1 MAKKLDFKDFLNVD
15 YAPGMDQL
23 IKRNAKK
30 RKSNET
36 ETSGPSE
43 AVVPPGGKAPLPL
56 KPGQVQP
63 YLDAGKHT
71 AKLSGKNQMGWP
83 SKMTKVNLEPDAKGK
98 VKHTHI
104 HAYEDFEQLIDLLLD
119 EATLNPQQRRLK
131 AMQFKRMHAK
141 IELGQRRAENR
152 FADPKR
158 LLNRAKVAARKT
170 IFKKLTK
177 GMSKDE
183 LSYQRR
189 QEIEKRLDTPMMKRK
204 IQLLATKMLPKQRQ
218 AEIQR
223 HQQKA
228 PAEK

>member
-1 MAKKLDFKDFLNVD
+1 MAKKIDFKDFLTVD
-15 YAPGMDQL
+15 YAPGMDPL

-30 RKSNET
+30 RKSDET
-36 ETSGPSE
+36 MTSGPSE
-43 AVVPPGGKAPLPL
+43 AVAPGIKAP
-56 KPGQVQP
+56 KP
-63 YLDAGKHT
+63 
-71 AKLSGKNQMGWP
+71 LSGKAAQAYIDGGKHAADVSMGREGKHAIVKNP
-83 SKMTKVNLEPDAKGK
+83 GSK
-98 VKHTHI
+98 THV
-104 HAYEDFEQLIDLLLD
+104 HVFKYEEFEQLIDLLLD
-119 EATLNPQQRRLK
+119 EATLSPQQRRQR

-141 IELGQRRAENR
+141 IELGQKRAENR

-170 IFKKLTK
+170 LFNKLTK
-177 GMSKDE
+177 GMTKDE

-204 IQLLATKMLPKQRQ
+204 IQLMATKMLPKERQ

-228 PAEK
+228 TSDK

>member
-1 MAKKLDFKDFLNVD
+1 MAKIINFKDLLTVD
-15 YAPGMDQL
+15 YAPGMDPL

-30 RKSNET
+30 RKGNET

-43 AVVPPGGKAPLPL
+43 AVAPGIKAPKPLSGKAAQAYLDGGKHAANITM
-56 KPGQVQP
+56 GRE
-63 YLDAGKHT
+63 GKHT
-71 AKLSGKNQMGWP
+71 IVKNPG
-83 SKMTKVNLEPDAKGK
+83 SKK
-98 VKHTHI
+98 HI
-104 HAYEDFEQLIDLLLD
+104 HVFTYEEYEQLIDQLLD
-119 EATLNPQQRRLK
+119 EAVLNPQQRRLK

-141 IELGQRRAENR
+141 IELGQKRAQNR

-204 IQLLATKMLPKQRQ
+204 IQLLATKMIPKERQ

-228 PAEK
+228 NPDK

>member
-15 YAPGMDQL
+15 YAPGMDPI
-23 IKRNAKK
+23 IKKAAKK

-43 AVVPPGGKAPLPL
+43 AVAPGIKAPKPLSGKAAQAYIDGGKHAADVSM
-56 KPGQVQP
+56 GRE
-63 YLDAGKHT
+63 GKHT
-71 AKLSGKNQMGWP
+71 IVKNPG
-83 SKMTKVNLEPDAKGK
+83 SK
-98 VKHTHI
+98 KHVHVFT
-104 HAYEDFEQLIDLLLD
+104 YEEYEQLIDQLID

-141 IELGQRRAENR
+141 VELGQRRAQNR

-204 IQLLATKMLPKQRQ
+204 IQLLATKMVPKQRQ

-228 PAEK
+228 PTEK

>member
-83 SKMTKVNLEPDAKGK
+83 SKMIKVSLEPDAKGK

-104 HAYEDFEQLIDLLLD
+104 HAYEDFEHLIDLLLD

-204 IQLLATKMLPKQRQ
+204 IQLLATKMLPKKRQ

-228 PAEK
+228 SPDK

>member
-15 YAPGMDQL
+15 YAPGLDQL

-30 RKSNET
+30 RKSDET

-43 AVVPPGGKAPLPL
+43 AVAPGIKAPKPLSGKAAQAYID
-56 KPGQVQP
+56 G
-63 YLDAGKHT
+63 GKHT
-71 AKLSGKNQMGWP
+71 ANITMGR
-83 SKMTKVNLEPDAKGK
+83 EG
-98 VKHTHI
+98 KHTIVKNPGSKKHV
-104 HAYEDFEQLIDLLLD
+104 HVFTYEEYEQLKDQLID

-141 IELGQRRAENR
+141 VELGQRRAENR

-228 PAEK
+228 PTEK

>member
-15 YAPGMDQL
+15 YAPGMDPI
-23 IKRNAKK
+23 IKKAAKK
-30 RKSNET
+30 RKSDET

-43 AVVPPGGKAPLPL
+43 AVAPGIKAPKPLSGKAAQAYID
-56 KPGQVQP
+56 G
-63 YLDAGKHT
+63 GKHT
-71 AKLSGKNQMGWP
+71 ANITMGREGKHAIVKNPG
-83 SKMTKVNLEPDAKGK
+83 SK
-98 VKHTHI
+98 KHVHVFT
-104 HAYEDFEQLIDLLLD
+104 YEEYEQLIDQLLD

-141 IELGQRRAENR
+141 IELGQRRAQNR

-170 IFKKLTK
+170 IFKKMTK

-228 PAEK
+228 PTEK

>member
-15 YAPGMDQL
+15 YAPGMDPI
-23 IKRNAKK
+23 IKKAAKK
-30 RKSNET
+30 RKSDET

-43 AVVPPGGKAPLPL
+43 AVAPGIKAPKPLSGKAAQAYIDGGKHAADVSM
-56 KPGQVQP
+56 GRE
-63 YLDAGKHT
+63 GKHT
-71 AKLSGKNQMGWP
+71 IVKNPG
-83 SKMTKVNLEPDAKGK
+83 SK
-98 VKHTHI
+98 KHVHVFT
-104 HAYEDFEQLIDLLLD
+104 YEEYEQLIDQLID

-141 IELGQRRAENR
+141 VELGQRRAQNR

-204 IQLLATKMLPKQRQ
+204 IQLLATKMVPKQRQ

-228 PAEK
+228 PTEK

>member
-30 RKSNET
+30 RKSDET

-43 AVVPPGGKAPLPL
+43 AVAPGIKAPKPLSGKAAQAYIDGGKHAADVSM
-56 KPGQVQP
+56 GRE
-63 YLDAGKHT
+63 GKHT
-71 AKLSGKNQMGWP
+71 IVKNPG
-83 SKMTKVNLEPDAKGK
+83 SK
-98 VKHTHI
+98 KHVHVFT
-104 HAYEDFEQLIDLLLD
+104 YEEYEQLIDQLLD
-119 EATLNPQQRRLK
+119 EATLNPQQRRRK

-141 IELGQRRAENR
+141 VELGQKRAKTR

-158 LLNRAKVAARKT
+158 LLHRAKRAARKAV
-170 IFKKLTK
+170 FVKLTK
-177 GMSKDE
+177 GISKDE
-183 LSYQRR
+183 LTYQRR
-189 QEIEKRLDTPMMKRK
+189 QEIEKRLDTPGMKVK
-204 IQLLATKMLPKQRQ
+204 IERLALKMLPKERQ

-228 PAEK
+228 PTEK

>member
-1 MAKKLDFKDFLNVD
+1 MAKKIDFKDFLTVD
-15 YAPGMDQL
+15 YVPGMDQL

-30 RKSNET
+30 RKSDET
-36 ETSGPSE
+36 MTSGPSE
-43 AVVPPGGKAPLPL
+43 AVAPGIKAPKPLSGKAAQAYID
-56 KPGQVQP
+56 G
-63 YLDAGKHT
+63 GKHT
-71 AKLSGKNQMGWP
+71 ANITMGR
-83 SKMTKVNLEPDAKGK
+83 EG
-98 VKHTHI
+98 KHTIVKNPGSKKHV
-104 HAYEDFEQLIDLLLD
+104 HVFTYEEYEQLIDQLLD

-170 IFKKLTK
+170 IFTKLTK

-228 PAEK
+228 SPDK

>member
-83 SKMTKVNLEPDAKGK
+83 SKMIKVSLEPDAKGK

-104 HAYEDFEQLIDLLLD
+104 HAYEDFEHLIDLLLD

>member
-1 MAKKLDFKDFLNVD
+1 MAKIINFKDLLTVD
-15 YAPGMDQL
+15 YAPGMDPL

-30 RKSNET
+30 RKGNET

-43 AVVPPGGKAPLPL
+43 AVAPGIKAPKPLSGKAAQAYLDGGKHAANITM
-56 KPGQVQP
+56 GRE
-63 YLDAGKHT
+63 GKHT
-71 AKLSGKNQMGWP
+71 IVKNPG
-83 SKMTKVNLEPDAKGK
+83 SKK
-98 VKHTHI
+98 HI
-104 HAYEDFEQLIDLLLD
+104 HVFTYEEYEQLIDQLLD
-119 EATLNPQQRRLK
+119 EAVLNPQQRRLK

-141 IELGQRRAENR
+141 IELGQKRAQNR

-204 IQLLATKMLPKQRQ
+204 IQLLATKMIPKQRQ

-228 PAEK
+228 SPDK

>member
-15 YAPGMDQL
+15 YAPGMDPI
-23 IKRNAKK
+23 IKKAAKK
-30 RKSNET
+30 RKSDET

-43 AVVPPGGKAPLPL
+43 AVAPGIKAP
-56 KPGQVQP
+56 KP
-63 YLDAGKHT
+63 
-71 AKLSGKNQMGWP
+71 LSGKAAQAYIDGGKHSANVTMGREGKHSIVKNP
-83 SKMTKVNLEPDAKGK
+83 GSK
-98 VKHTHI
+98 KHVHVFT
-104 HAYEDFEQLIDLLLD
+104 YEEYEQLIDQLID

-141 IELGQRRAENR
+141 VELGQRRAENR

-170 IFKKLTK
+170 IFKKMTK

-218 AEIQR
+218 SEIQR

-228 PAEK
+228 PTEK